1 MGAALLRIKIP
12 STSLETRQMVY
23 FSAIAS
29 KLYLSLATCLDLGL
43 IPRDFPL
50 SMSLPTGM
58 APTSSTTTQS
68 VPIHWQEEVWIETYA
83 GDLGTTDTWCHR
95 MVICTKGL
103 SVGPGTQLTCYK
115 GDPPHPVP
123 LPPGPSRSRKTIFD
137 AWNGYHSVALA
148 KEDRHFTTFIT
159 PWGRY
164 RYCSAPQEYIAS
176 GDAYT
181 TRYDALIAHI
191 TNCTKCI
198 DDALLWSDRSIPP
211 SHRMARP
218 LRHQR
223 HNPEPEQIPLRL
235 QRSGVCRVLD
245 HPDRGQAIAEVLS
258 QFPTPQGITD
268 IRAWSGLV
276 NQVAYAFS
284 MASVMSPFEPY

>member
-1 MGAALLRIKIP
+1 MSEGTLHHQTWDQTSQSWSTRRSPPQPNLNVSISARAEDFRRHGHTLREETHNLATTAMADTGCQSCLAGPTLLASLQLTATDLIPVNLMMHSASGTNLPIMGAALLRIKIP
-12 STSLETRQMVY
+12 STALETRQMVY

-159 PWGRY
+159 PLGRY
-164 RYCSAPQEYIAS
+164 RYCSAPQHLA
-176 GDAYT
+176 
-181 TRYDALIAHI
+181 
-191 TNCTKCI
+191 
-198 DDALLWSDRSIPP
+198 
-211 SHRMARP
+211 M
-218 LRHQR
+218 
-223 HNPEPEQIPLRL
+223 
-235 QRSGVCRVLD
+235 
-245 HPDRGQAIAEVLS
+245 
-258 QFPTPQGITD
+258 PTPPDT
-268 IRAWSGLV
+268 
-276 NQVAYAFS
+276 
-284 MASVMSPFEPY
+284 MP